1 VNLLRDDARK
11 LRAFDPGRNVR
22 LTTWLGL
29 IAINTAFDYLR
40 RRARNPLLDDQD
52 DCAADC
58 VAEGP
63 DPLEEIIVKEQ
74 RTVVASLL
82 GQLSARDRDFVQLF
96 YAQGL
101 EPETVAATLH
111 ISVKTVYTKKH
122 KIGARLTEMAEAY
135 LAAA

>member
-1 VNLLRDDARK
+1 
-11 LRAFDPGRNVR
+11 VR

-52 DCAADC
+52 DCATDC

-63 DPLEEIIVKEQ
+63 DPLDQIIVQEQ
-74 RTVVASLL
+74 RAVVSSLL

-101 EPETVAATLH
+101 EPEAVAATMN

-122 KIGARLTEMAEAY
+122 KIGARLTEMAEAFQ
-135 LAAA
+135 AAA